1 MSILSEKHQVLS
13 EKYKKLEKDYFEL
26 KQSEKNSK
34 EAKLLKEIKRLKVEN
49 VALTEK
55 SEKFELQLQG
65 IKCILS
71 GSESNQSQVIPN
83 VIPNASIEDTSHDEN
98 LKLDA
103 VNTKPFANTQ
113 LDIRTGNKSQV
124 IDMQEASVSENFLSK
139 NSSQNDATQLNNEEV
154 NDSAQTP
161 VPTELATV
169 DEPKEIDLKKKA
181 SQLNVTPG
189 FIKYLESQQK
199 PAKRKYKREIIGR
212 KSLPSKRACTSVLG
226 ILEKDPKDAVQMST
240 RKGRPV
246 RKSAKKKVSY
256 SEVDSSEEFE
266 EYFCTEYIGFTAKSG
281 EDRSLGVITDKL
293 IRPNEVNST
302 TSFKDKEIDHGKSD
316 EK

>member
-71 GSESNQSQVIPN
+71 GSESNQSQVIQK
-83 VIPNASIEDTSHDEN
+83 VIHKVPTENTSHDEN

-240 RKGRPV
+240 RKE
-246 RKSAKKKVSY
+246 VSY

-266 EYFCTEYIGFTAKSG
+266 EYFCTEYIGFTAKS
-281 EDRSLGVITDKL
+281 EVDRSLGVITDKL
-293 IRPNEVNST
+293 LRPNEVNST
-302 TSFKDKEIDHGKSD
+302 TSFKDREIDHGKSD
-316 EK
+316 EKY